1 MPRFISTTVLKRD
14 VFSETH
20 KGYCEDAPDVA
31 VIRRIVSAAPWW
43 SKPVAWRLARQE
55 IRGLEAVKGI
65 PGTPTILK
73 TDKDGLYRLWA
84 DGTPL
89 HLARPQDA
97 FWYKDARRLL
107 HAMRRVGI
115 THNDIA
121 KPQNWLVLPDGSAGV
136 IDFQLAKLHKRR
148 GRLYRI
154 MAYEDRRHLIKQKR
168 SFAPHLLTPAERRIL
183 ARRSL
188 PSRIWLMTGKK
199 LYNAVTR
206 GIFNWSDGEGTGD
219 RIDLEGPAIIA
230 ALKRHPAVT
239 DVALAVYP
247 FPRKGTGLYAFAEA
261 PDGVNAD
268 DLAALQGSHVKKG
281 GADLIQPVAR
291 LPRHADGTPRD
302 DILRLIAMNQMT
314 ELDAL
319 VAGDP
324 DMAAIAADIAAGRL
338 NFTDRRLSKLEARAG
353 A

>member
-1 MPRFISTTVLKRD
+1 MPDFISTTVLKRD

-20 KGYCEDAPDVA
+20 KGHFSDAPDVA

-43 SKPVAWRLARQE
+43 SKPVAWWLAKKE

-97 FWYKDARRLL
+97 FWYSDARRLL
-107 HAMRRVGI
+107 QAMRRVGV

-136 IDFQLAKLHKRR
+136 IDFQLAKVHKRR
-148 GRLYRI
+148 GRIFRT

-168 SFAPHLLTPAERRIL
+168 AFAPHLLTSAEKRVL

-188 PSRIWLMTGKK
+188 PSRIWLATGKK
-199 LYNAVTR
+199 LYNWVTR

-230 ALKRHPAVT
+230 AMKRHPAVT

-268 DLAALQGSHVKKG
+268 DLAALQGSHVEKG
-281 GADLIQPVAR
+281 GADLIQPVKR
-291 LPRHADGTPRD
+291 LPRHGDGSPRD

-319 VAGDP
+319 VEGDAGT
-324 DMAAIAADIAAGRL
+324 AAIAAEIAAGRL
-338 NFTDRRLSKLEARAG
+338 NFTDRRISAMEGKG
-353 A
+353 